1 VFIFS
6 LFCTLG
12 FFFLPFYIICL
23 EKMSRRVATPIN
35 VPSNAPK
42 RARIS
47 SSITGSS
54 STVLPSSSPAPT
66 AVASFDSFE
75 PSRLQG
81 PVGSSANGPTLEAIF
96 AQMQQQEQIQRRQE
110 ENQRRQELKIEQLTQ
125 LLQQQQQGQQQ
136 QQQPPQQPPQQQ
148 PSEVKENRALTSVI

>member
-1 VFIFS
+1 
-6 LFCTLG
+6 
-12 FFFLPFYIICL
+12 
-23 EKMSRRVATPIN
+23 MSRRVATPIN

-81 PVGSSANGPTLEAIF
+81 PVGSSANGPPLEAIF

-110 ENQRRQELKIEQLTQ
+110 ENQPT
-125 LLQQQQQGQQQ
+125 
-136 QQQPPQQPPQQQ
+136 
-148 PSEVKENRALTSVI
+148 RAATAAAASTAASTAATF

>member
-1 VFIFS
+1 
-6 LFCTLG
+6 
-12 FFFLPFYIICL
+12 
-23 EKMSRRVATPIN
+23 MSRRVATPIN

-81 PVGSSANGPTLEAIF
+81 P
-96 AQMQQQEQIQRRQE
+96 MQQQEQIQRRQE